1 MASRRSSTSSS
12 SSSDSGV
19 LVSTPTSS
27 SSEPSIPGQ
36 PFVLP
41 SRPKDTEPTKP
52 SEQIKIASA
61 STPNEPAKNTDLGK
75 EKKAVKTTKPV
86 QPAKKGKQTKSSTDL
101 VIAITPAKKIVKSTT
116 SSPYWLQFPSF
127 KHDCNAALNG
137 QFSKLAAHSGW
148 KRKSKRYI
156 EERTACYAA
165 EYQHFFHPDGWS
177 EGGKL
182 EVWKVLCGAVGI
194 KEEESITKCKK
205 VSQSTITERRGET
218 KNYRHSRK
226 CTSI

>member
-12 SSSDSGV
+12 SSSESGV

-41 SRPKDTEPTKP
+41 SRPRTTDSTKP
-52 SEQIKIASA
+52 IDHA
-61 STPNEPAKNTDLGK
+61 STGNSDEPAENTDLGK
-75 EKKAVKTTKPV
+75 EKKAVKATESV
-86 QPAKKGKQTKSSTDL
+86 QPAKKGKETKSSTQP

-127 KHDCNAALNG
+127 KHDCNAALTG
-137 QFSKLAAHSGW
+137 QFNKLAAQQGW
-148 KRKSKRYI
+148 KRKSKKYTN
-156 EERTACYAA
+156 ERTACYAA
-165 EYQHFFHPDGWS
+165 EYQHFFHPGGWS

-182 EVWKVLCGAVGI
+182 EVWKVLCATVGI

-205 VSQSTITERRGET
+205 VRRSTITVRRVR
-218 KNYRHSRK
+218 Y
-226 CTSI
+226 